1 MENFER
7 YGFSVGR
14 ESAVVNIPKD
24 IKVIEDGA
32 LCGLKKVE
40 EVVVNEDVEEIGAW
54 AFYGCT
60 ALSDINLPSGI
71 KKIGENAFF
80 DTAFY
85 NDEKN
90 WQGGVLYLEN
100 SLIKAQELVKETY
113 FVKDG
118 TKIISQGAF
127 KDCALLERVFVPDTV
142 DEIGEDAFSRCKN
155 LKAIYGSVDSAA
167 EKYAA
172 ENGIKFIAVEYN

>member
-1 MENFER
+1 MEAFEKSC
-7 YGFSVGR
+7 FSVGR
-14 ESAVVNIPKD
+14 ESAVVSIPED

-40 EVVVNEDVEEIGAW
+40 EVVVHEDVEEIGAW

-60 ALSDINLPSGI
+60 ALSDINLPVNI

-90 WQGGVLYLEN
+90 WQDGVLYLGS
-100 SLIKAQELVKETY
+100 SLIKAQEFVKETY
-113 FVKDG
+113 FIKEG
-118 TKIISQGAF
+118 TRVISQSAF
-127 KDCALLERVFVPDTV
+127 KDCALLERVLVPDTV
-142 DEIGEDAFSRCKN
+142 TEIGEDAFNGCKN
-155 LKAIYGSVDSAA
+155 LKAIYGGVNTAA
-167 EKYAA
+167 EKYAV
-172 ENGIKFIAVEYN
+172 ENGIKFIAVEFN

>member
-1 MENFER
+1 MEAFER

-118 TKIISQGAF
+118 TKIISPVSYTHLTLPT
-127 KDCALLERVFVPDTV
+127 KRIV
-142 DEIGEDAFSRCKN
+142 
-155 LKAIYGSVDSAA
+155 
-167 EKYAA
+167 
-172 ENGIKFIAVEYN
+172 

>member
-1 MENFER
+1 MEIFEK
-7 YGFSVGR
+7 SVFFVKG
-14 ESAVVNIPKD
+14 EPAVLNIPQN
-24 IKVIEDGA
+24 IRVIEEGA
-32 LCGLKKVE
+32 LCGLKEVE
-40 EVVVNEDVEEIGAW
+40 EVIVHEDVEEIGAW

-90 WQGGVLYLEN
+90 WQDGVLYLGN

-118 TKIISQGAF
+118 TRIISQGAF
-127 KDCALLERVFVPDTV
+127 KGCTLLERVLIPDTV
-142 DEIGEDAFSRCKN
+142 DEIGEDAFIGCKN
-155 LKAIYGSVDSAA
+155 LKAIYGSVDSVA

>member
-1 MENFER
+1 MGAFEKSDFFVR
-7 YGFSVGR
+7 G
-14 ESAVVNIPKD
+14 ESAVLNIPQN
-24 IKVIEDGA
+24 IRVIEEGA
-32 LCGLKKVE
+32 LCGLKEVE
-40 EVVVNEDVEEIGAW
+40 EVIVNEDVEEIGAW

-90 WQGGVLYLEN
+90 WQDGVLYLGN
-100 SLIKAQELVKETY
+100 SLIKAQEFVKETY

-127 KDCALLERVFVPDTV
+127 KDCTLLERVLIPDSV
-142 DEIGEDAFSRCKN
+142 EEIGAEVFVGCEN
-155 LKAIYGSVDSAA
+155 LKAIYGGVNTAA
-167 EKYAA
+167 EKYAG